1 MATISTL
8 PAAQSGPN
16 RNAAIRT
23 ASIGMKRIGSL
34 DCEKVRLVTIAT
46 KANTAMASGAAA
58 NPVRKRSRCGARPA
72 IKMRGVTTRTPS
84 GSVDRRD
91 SQKPVDATGATLV
104 MIVALSTVARVASI
118 AKQINAQGA
127 ANAIQHLPR
136 VPSSQA
142 ANADSLMFAMVN
154 PIESSTTFL
163 YSRSAAELA
172 SPAAATFRPPRSR
185 GTTSQTANRYCSL
198 ATTKPDPPARG
209 RATTGHASTENPS
222 AAPGR
227 R

>member
-91 SQKPVDATGATLV
+91 SQKPVDAAGATL

-154 PIESSTTFL
+154 PIKSSTTFL

-172 SPAAATFRPPRSR
+172 SPAAATFRP
-185 GTTSQTANRYCSL
+185 
-198 ATTKPDPPARG
+198 AR
-209 RATTGHASTENPS
+209 
-222 AAPGR
+222 
-227 R
+227 